1 MELVT
6 RTAVIQN
13 ASQVRCMA
21 DLPWLGLCSRIAS
34 STTSTKVLTKGAGCP
49 ISIGVPRPLSDPQ
62 YHRDLYGL
70 LTAFPKMDLPS
81 AHGLHM
87 VREALFLIER
97 EAVFPA
103 PASPSH
109 TARRPLPPAGGDTT

>member
-1 MELVT
+1 MISPRYKILSFHMIEDILSICKGNQNKVCCGE
-6 RTAVIQN
+6 RGVEDIQIFRN
-13 ASQVRCMA
+13 
-21 DLPWLGLCSRIAS
+21 
-34 STTSTKVLTKGAGCP
+34 
-49 ISIGVPRPLSDPQ
+49 
-62 YHRDLYGL
+62 YNGL

-97 EAVFPA
+97 EAIFPA

-109 TARRPLPPAGGDTT
+109 TARRPLPPAGGDTTPISRLC